1 MSRTLPIT
9 DEELHYELDDAGIA
23 DIAEVE
29 IKRMK
34 EAGWYAGL
42 AFEIEEIDEAY
53 PKMYNSHDGDG
64 RYTLR
69 LYVCSTYKPNNSKEL
84 RANGEFSSSIGVEK
98 VPYDLEQVQILIDRE
113 RSLGKYLAER
123 LGEPLSY
130 DADAWQV
137 KVNQMHTALE
147 NQDAIKVSQLVY
159 AVDGHYYS
167 AECPVEKST
176 ELSQAI
182 EQILGVT
189 PKIVNR
195 FQPL

>member
-1 MSRTLPIT
+1 MPRTLPIT
-9 DEELHYELDDAGIA
+9 DAELHYELDDAGIA

-42 AFEIEEIDEAY
+42 SLAIEEIDVCNA
-53 PKMYNSHDGDG
+53 HDGDG

-84 RANGEFSSSIGVEK
+84 RADGEFSSSIGVEK

-113 RSLGKYLAER
+113 RSLGKYLEER

-137 KVNQMHTALE
+137 KVNQMHTATE
-147 NQDAIKVSQLVY
+147 NQDTIKVSQLVY
-159 AVDGHYYS
+159 EVDGHYYS

-182 EQILGVT
+182 QQIFGVT

>member
-69 LYVCSTYKPNNSKEL
+69 LNVCSTYKPNNSKEL
-84 RANGEFSSSIGVEK
+84 RADGEFRSSIAVEK

-137 KVNQMHTALE
+137 KVNQLHTVP
-147 NQDAIKVSQLVY
+147 NQNIIEVSQLVY
-159 AVDGHYYS
+159 EVDGHYYS

-182 EQILGVT
+182 QQIFGVT

-195 FQPL
+195 SKPL

>member
-1 MSRTLPIT
+1 MPRTLPIT
-9 DEELHYELDDAGIA
+9 DAELHYELDDAGVA
-23 DIAEVE
+23 DVAEVE

-34 EAGWYAGL
+34 DSGWYAGL
-42 AFEIEEIDEAY
+42 SFEIEEIDAC
-53 PKMYNSHDGDG
+53 NSRYGEE
-64 RYTLR
+64 RYTLQLR
-69 LYVCSTYKPNNSKEL
+69 VCSTYKPNNSKEL
-84 RANGEFSSSIGVEK
+84 RADGEFSSSIAVEK

-113 RSLGKYLAER
+113 RSLGKYLEER

-182 EQILGVT
+182 QQILGVT

>member
-1 MSRTLPIT
+1 MPRTLPIT
-9 DEELHYELDDAGIA
+9 DAELHYELDDAGVA
-23 DIAEVE
+23 DVAEAE

-34 EAGWYAGL
+34 EAGWYTGL
-42 AFEIEEIDEAY
+42 SLAIEEIDVCNA
-53 PKMYNSHDGDG
+53 HDGDG

-69 LYVCSTYKPNNSKEL
+69 LYVCSTYKPNNPKEL
-84 RANGEFSSSIGVEK
+84 RADGEFRSSIAVEK

-182 EQILGVT
+182 QQILGVT

>member
-1 MSRTLPIT
+1 MPRTLPIT
-9 DEELHYELDDAGIA
+9 DAELHYELDDAGVA
-23 DIAEVE
+23 DVAEVE

-34 EAGWYAGL
+34 DSGWYAGL
-42 AFEIEEIDEAY
+42 SFEIEEIDAC
-53 PKMYNSHDGDG
+53 NSHYGEE
-64 RYTLR
+64 RYTLQLR
-69 LYVCSTYKPNNSKEL
+69 VCSTYKPNNSKEL
-84 RANGEFSSSIGVEK
+84 RADGEFSSSIAVEK

-113 RSLGKYLAER
+113 RSLGKYLEER

-182 EQILGVT
+182 QQIFGVT

-195 FQPL
+195 SRTL

>member
-1 MSRTLPIT
+1 MPRTLPIT
-9 DEELHYELDDAGIA
+9 DAELHYELDDAGVA
-23 DIAEVE
+23 EVAEVE

-34 EAGWYAGL
+34 ESGWYAGL
-42 AFEIEEIDEAY
+42 SLEIEEIDAC
-53 PKMYNSHDGDG
+53 NSHYGEE

-69 LYVCSTYKPNNSKEL
+69 LRVCSTYNPNNSKEL
-84 RANGEFSSSIGVEK
+84 RADGEFSSSIAVEK

>member
-1 MSRTLPIT
+1 MPRTLPIT
-9 DEELHYELDDAGIA
+9 DAELHYELDDAGIA

-84 RANGEFSSSIGVEK
+84 RVNGEFSSSIGVEK

-137 KVNQMHTALE
+137 KVNQLHTALE

-182 EQILGVT
+182 QQIFGVT
-189 PKIVNR
+189 PKIVNKSN
-195 FQPL
+195 PL